1 MLLIATLVGWNYLMD
16 WATWRFPALER
27 WASGRRQ
34 VLVRNGRLD
43 RRVMRRELITQ
54 EELLSKVH
62 GAGLESLDEARA
74 VFLEPD
80 GEITVVK
87 ND

>member
-1 MLLIATLVGWNYLMD
+1 LH
-16 WATWRFPALER
+16 
-27 WASGRRQ
+27 
-34 VLVRNGRLD
+34 NGRLN

-54 EELLSKVH
+54 EELISKVH
-62 GAGLESLDEARA
+62 GAGLESLDQARA